1 MKFTTVTVTET
12 EVDLMKIPFEEWPK
26 KAKDY
31 VLLLTPAQFDKLK
44 EMPKADRKKYVVD
57 FVIRKQNSA
66 KLIAEDFGL

>member
-1 MKFTTVTVTET
+1 MKFTTIKVTET
-12 EVDLMKIPFEEWPK
+12 EIDLLKTPFKEWPK
-26 KAKDY
+26 EARDY
-31 VLLLTPAQFDKLK
+31 ALSLTLAQLEKLK